1 MDMKGRPMSSSNES
15 SDMNRARRHFLGL
28 TAAAAARIAAIGSAV
43 SALPHSMAAAAW
55 WNPGHPGGGNAN
67 GRGKG
72 HGGPMCLLSG
82 TAILTPRGQVCIE
95 DLRIGDLVD
104 TVRGEALPVKWIG
117 RRAYRRSS
125 QMWNEDVVPI
135 RIRRFALDDSR
146 PYRDLFVSPGHAFYI
161 DDVLIR
167 AQDLVNGRSITRE
180 VPDARDT
187 IEYYQ
192 IVFPTHEVVLAEGA
206 PVESFLLENANYEG
220 FTNFCEFARLYPGD
234 HDASMAPF
242 APFVGYGGR
251 EHLKALLRL
260 ATGGLVKVPS
270 PLQDAY
276 EKISERGQQY

>member
-15 SDMNRARRHFLGL
+15 SDMNRARRHFLGV

-72 HGGPMCLLSG
+72 NGGPMCLLSG

-95 DLRIGDLVD
+95 DLRIGDLVN

-146 PYRDLFVSPGHAFYI
+146 PYRDLLCPQAT
-161 DDVLIR
+161 L
-167 AQDLVNGRSITRE
+167 SI
-180 VPDARDT
+180 
-187 IEYYQ
+187 
-192 IVFPTHEVVLAEGA
+192 
-206 PVESFLLENANYEG
+206 
-220 FTNFCEFARLYPGD
+220 
-234 HDASMAPF
+234 SMTF
-242 APFVGYGGR
+242 
-251 EHLKALLRL
+251 
-260 ATGGLVKVPS
+260 
-270 PLQDAY
+270 
-276 EKISERGQQY
+276 